1 MFTQILDV
9 HAIQA
14 RVADL
19 RQRRKALLNGREL
32 DALAE
37 QEKATLSG
45 IDAQLG
51 FSSEQLR
58 EHEAKA
64 HFGAPKNGGFDFNG
78 LRESINPGEG
88 SLKGLLRSA
97 FANATPEEQ
106 EQIKET
112 AAYLRGRIVAS
123 ANLTPGS
130 DGGLLIPSFVQ
141 AAIERNYSQ
150 FSPVVDVA
158 RLFTTETG
166 APEVFPVLSDSE
178 TAEQLDSAAATGADA
193 TVSGDTP
200 PTSLTGPTLH
210 AYKISSKPVFVPRET
225 FTDSDI
231 DLVGE
236 VFGGLLARII
246 RFENL
251 RYTVGSGSNQAQG
264 FLASCSTLDASGTID
279 LDEMLDLA
287 YAVPALYRP
296 NGVYMM
302 ADGTAKY
309 LRKIKT
315 GLSGDKRTIWTD
327 YNQRENTPATLHGY
341 PVYINNDMESVAVD
355 GSYGGS
361 LSSPVAFGDFK
372 KFVVRQAENN
382 RPYVYRYPVPAKDG
396 QAIIL
401 FRRSD
406 SKLLVSQAIAKLA
419 VGSS

>member
-1 MFTQILDV
+1 MLGQQILDV
-9 HAIQA
+9 HAVQG
-14 RVADL
+14 RLADL
-19 RQRRKALLNGREL
+19 RKRLKAAPDESVKNNILAQMGACTEQLEAHKAGAHFNDNPIPGELNLG
-32 DALAE
+32 ALAGVINGE
-37 QEKATLSG
+37 QG
-45 IDAQLG
+45 
-51 FSSEQLR
+51 
-58 EHEAKA
+58 H
-64 HFGAPKNGGFDFNG
+64 GGRG
-78 LRESINPGEG
+78 TEG
-88 SLKGLLRSA
+88 SLKGILRSA

-106 EQIKET
+106 EQIRET
-112 AAYLRGRIVAS
+112 AAYLRGRVVQG

-141 AAIERNYSQ
+141 TAIERNYSQ

-158 RLFTTETG
+158 RLFTTENG

-178 TAEQLDSAAATGADA
+178 SAEQLDSAAATGADS
-193 TVSGDTP
+193 TVSGDAP
-200 PTSLTGPTLH
+200 PTALTGPTLH

-236 VFGGLLARII
+236 IFGGLLARII

-251 RYTVGSGSNQAQG
+251 RYTVGSGTSQAQG
-264 FLASCSTLDASGTID
+264 FLAACSTLDASGTID

-341 PVYINNDMESVAVD
+341 PVYINNDMQSVATD

-372 KFVVRQAENN
+372 RFVVRQAENN

-406 SKLLVSQAIAKLA
+406 SKLLVSEAIAKLA